1 MTSTTRKSNFKK
13 HLSYFS
19 DCYINAAQCIEFSS
33 VIKLLRSE
41 NQELSLSPRTAIMI
55 SIAHLALAF
64 GILGNIVSFL
74 VYLAPLPTFYR
85 IYRKKSTEGFQSI
98 PYAVALFSSMLLLYY
113 GFLKQNGL
121 MLITINSIG
130 SFMETIYLIFFL
142 TYATKEAKVYT
153 TKVVILFNIGAYG
166 AIVFSTFVF
175 VSGHPRLALVGWIC
189 AVFSVCVFAAPLSI
203 MRQVIRTK
211 SVEFMPFSLSF
222 FLTLCAIIWFFYGF
236 LIKDYYIAMPNILG
250 FAFGIAQMLLYSIYK
265 SNKNQVL
272 PEVDKLQDL
281 TSVIVIGLSGALESS
296 TEPDK
301 AEDAMVDEK
310 DGGMASNKTSEP
322 NEANV

>member
-1 MTSTTRKSNFKK
+1 
-13 HLSYFS
+13 
-19 DCYINAAQCIEFSS
+19 
-33 VIKLLRSE
+33 SE
-41 NQELSLSPRTAIMI
+41 NQELSLSPRMASLI
-55 SIAHLALAF
+55 SIAHLAFAF

-85 IYRKKSTEGFQSI
+85 IYKKKSTEGFQSI

-113 GFLKQNGL
+113 GFLKPNGL

-130 SFMETIYLIFFL
+130 SVMETIYLIFFL
-142 TYATKEAKVYT
+142 TFATKEAKEYT

-166 AIVFSTFVF
+166 GIVFSTFAF
-175 VSGHPRLALVGWIC
+175 VSGHPRLTLVGWIC

-203 MRQVIRTK
+203 MVHKLRQVIRTK

-272 PEVDKLQDL
+272 PEVDKFQDL

-301 AEDAMVDEK
+301 VEDAAVDEE
-310 DGGMASNKTSEP
+310 DGGMAPNKTSEP
-322 NEANV
+322 TGANV